1 MSLTDTP
8 LGERIHI
15 AFFGCRNAGKSSLV
29 NAFTNQPVSIV
40 SEVAGTTTDP
50 VTKSME
56 LLPIGPVAIIDTPG
70 IDDTG
75 ALGEMRVIRTQKVL
89 QKTDLAVLVVASDTG
104 MQYADRQFL
113 EVLRER
119 DIPTLVVH
127 SKADLL
133 LEHGADREGLYVS
146 AKDGYQMDLL
156 REKVASL
163 RDPERESAT
172 LTGDLVSA
180 GDKVLLVVPIDQ
192 AAPKGRLILP
202 QQQVIRDLLDH
213 GAIPVICRDTEL
225 EETLSAGGFS
235 PKLVITDS
243 QAFQKVHG
251 LLPAETPLTSFSI
264 LMARYKGILTSAVQG
279 AGVIGGLSAG
289 DKVLISE
296 GCTHRRQ
303 CGDIGTV
310 KLPALLQKK
319 TGKELTFAFSSGTD
333 FPEDLTT
340 CRLIIHCGGCVLN
353 EAEMKARERAAA
365 KAGVPMTNYGIA
377 IAWCNGILER
387 SIAML
392 PEFGAEE

>member
-8 LGERIHI
+8 SGERVHI
-15 AFFGCRNAGKSSLV
+15 AFFGCRNAGKSALA
-29 NAFTNQPVSIV
+29 NAFTNQPISIV
-40 SEVAGTTTDP
+40 SDVAGTTTDP
-50 VTKSME
+50 VSKSME
-56 LLPIGPVAIIDTPG
+56 LLPVGPVVIVDTPG

-75 ALGEMRVIRTQKVL
+75 ELGEMRVSRTQQVL
-89 QKTDLAVLVVASDTG
+89 ARTDVAVLVVAADIG
-104 MQYADRQFL
+104 MTEADRQFL
-113 EVLRER
+113 EVLEER

-133 LEHGADREGLYVS
+133 LEHGVNREGLFVS

-156 REKVASL
+156 REKVAAL
-163 RDPERESAT
+163 WDPKKRNAM
-172 LTGDLVSA
+172 LTGDLVGR
-180 GDKVLLVVPIDQ
+180 GDRVLLVVPIDK

-225 EETLSAGGFS
+225 EETLSQNAFS

-243 QAFQKVHG
+243 QAFHKVHAA
-251 LLPAETPLTSFSI
+251 LPAEIPLTSFSI
-264 LMARYKGILTSAVQG
+264 LMARYKGILTSAVRG
-279 AGVIGGLSAG
+279 AGVIGELSEG
-289 DKVLISE
+289 DTVLISE

-319 TGKELTFAFSSGTD
+319 TGKDLNFAFSSGTH
-333 FPEDLTT
+333 FPEDLTPY
-340 CRLIIHCGGCVLN
+340 RLIIHCGGCMLN
-353 EAEMKARERAAA
+353 EAEMRSRERAAV
-365 KAGVPMTNYGIA
+365 KASVPMTNYGVA
-377 IAWCNGILER
+377 IAYCNGILER

-392 PEFGAEE
+392 PECAAGK

>member
-8 LGERIHI
+8 SGERVHI
-15 AFFGCRNAGKSSLV
+15 AFFGCRNAGKSALA
-29 NAFTNQPVSIV
+29 NAFTNQPISIV
-40 SEVAGTTTDP
+40 SDVAGTTTDP
-50 VTKSME
+50 VSKSME
-56 LLPIGPVAIIDTPG
+56 LLPVGPVVIVDTPG

-75 ALGEMRVIRTQKVL
+75 ELGEMRVSRTQQVL
-89 QKTDLAVLVVASDTG
+89 ARTDVAVLVVAADIG
-104 MQYADRQFL
+104 MTEADRQFL
-113 EVLRER
+113 EVLEER

-133 LEHGADREGLYVS
+133 LEHGVDREGLFVS

-156 REKVASL
+156 REKVAAL
-163 RDPERESAT
+163 WDPKKRNAT
-172 LTGDLVSA
+172 LTGDLVGR
-180 GDKVLLVVPIDQ
+180 GDRVLLVVPIDK

-225 EETLSAGGFS
+225 EETLSQNAFS

-243 QAFQKVHG
+243 QAFHKVHAA
-251 LLPAETPLTSFSI
+251 LPAEIPLTSFSI
-264 LMARYKGILTSAVQG
+264 LMARYKGILTSAVRG
-279 AGVIGGLSAG
+279 AGVIGELSEG
-289 DKVLISE
+289 DTVLISE

-319 TGKELTFAFSSGTD
+319 TGKDLNFAFSSGTH
-333 FPEDLTT
+333 FPEDLTPY
-340 CRLIIHCGGCVLN
+340 RLIIHCGGCMLN
-353 EAEMKARERAAA
+353 ETEMRARERAAV
-365 KAGVPMTNYGIA
+365 KASVPMTNYGVA
-377 IAWCNGILER
+377 IAYCNGILER

-392 PEFGAEE
+392 PECAAGK